1 MGPKIKK
8 LYKTLIFLLFAF
20 LAIPYARANTVTL
33 AAQSGS
39 YGTTNTSDTISLPSY
54 NQAAGHCIVL
64 LMSSYGFIPCCTTA
78 GSVNDTA
85 GNNYGPPPGVI
96 YAGVGSPNENYEE
109 AWEISNVL
117 GNSANVVTINFGA
130 SGVPPG
136 SFTEYA
142 QVFYYDI
149 SPPCYG
155 TDYANVTT
163 AGSTNPSLTLALT
176 THHPLEAIFTFAT
189 DSILANPNLTAI
201 TAPSGFTA
209 SSIEPSSPTG
219 ISIAA
224 YELVNTIQSSVNI
237 TWSSATT
244 AVNGMMLLSVNL
256 TPPGGNR
263 SQYY

>member
-1 MGPKIKK
+1 LRK
-8 LYKTLIFLLFAF
+8 LILILAGLL
-20 LAIPYARANTVTL
+20 LALPTWANTVTL
-33 AAQSGS
+33 AAQAGS
-39 YGTTNTSDTISLPSY
+39 YGTTNTTNTIALPAY

-64 LMSSYGFIPCCTTA
+64 MMSSYGFLPDTGA
-78 GSVNDTA
+78 GGVTDTA
-85 GNNYGPPPGVI
+85 GNTYPGPPGQI
-96 YAGVGSPNENYEE
+96 YAGFGSPNSNYQE
-109 AWEISNVL
+109 AWYVQNVL
-117 GNSANVVTINFGA
+117 GNSANVITVNFGA

-142 QVFYYDI
+142 QAFYYDI

-155 TDYANVTT
+155 VDFTEVVT
-163 AGSTNPSLTLALT
+163 AGSTNPSLTIALT
-176 THHPLEAIFTFAT
+176 THHPIEAIFTFAT

-219 ISIAA
+219 ISRAA
-224 YELVNTIQSSVNI
+224 YELVSTTQSSVNI

-244 AVNGMMLLSVNL
+244 AVNGMMLMSINL